1 MRTTFTNRYRKVF
14 LFTGI
19 AFGVALLAV
28 LYCNWRVQH
37 ETAPYTFT
45 RAARVPH
52 NRVGLVLGTSNR
64 MRDGS
69 PNLFFAYRMAAAA
82 SLYRHKK
89 IDYLVLSGDN
99 SQKYYNEPAMMKDA
113 LLALGVPE
121 HRIYLDYAG
130 LRTLDSV
137 VRCRRIFGQSR
148 FTIISQAFHNQRAL
162 FIARHYGFDAVGF
175 NAKDVAGR
183 NGLKTH
189 LREMLARVKVFLDLY
204 LLNKQPKYLGEE
216 VKIR

>member
-1 MRTTFTNRYRKVF
+1 MRKAFTNRYRKVF

-19 AFGVALLAV
+19 GLGVALLAV

-37 ETAPYTFT
+37 DTAPYTFI

-82 SLYRHKK
+82 NLYRSRKV
-89 IDYLVLSGDN
+89 DYLVVSGDN
-99 SQKYYNEPAMMKDA
+99 SKKYYNEPAMMKDA
-113 LLALGVPE
+113 LLELGVPE
-121 HRIYLDYAG
+121 NRIYMDYAG

-162 FIARHYGFDAVGF
+162 FIARHYGLNAVGF

-216 VKIR
+216 VKIG